1 MVSARWPLAAALASL
16 LALAADGA
24 PDALGAWVGQLRDRI
39 PGAVALSSTTLGD
52 LLPASAG
59 ALAQRVQLMLLHVEH
74 WILIVTS
81 AYLAA
86 RFTARVH
93 ERRLLAAR
101 AAMRHARMRDARFT
115 SVETGALEW
124 INHVLRHEWRAVIGA
139 RVDAQAG
146 ATLAS
151 VLADAPAMTAGV
163 VRDAEVDA
171 CTLGVVPPDLNLYV
185 SRFDPI
191 AEYLQFEFDLDWR
204 TVSSHIVIGA
214 TIKPTAFVP
223 AVRIPIHVTDFAI
236 KGRLLVGFRLARRPP
251 GVSGVDVSFDAAP
264 DVDVAVRPMGAPVSD
279 LPGVHEFIKAK
290 IASVFASNY
299 VEPRRY
305 YHDVEGPWLRSAGA
319 GAGTSVGTG
328 GALIV
333 DVAGARRLRPVDVD
347 GQRKT
352 TANAYVELTYAGV
365 TRTTATR
372 LKTLNPDWNVRVAF
386 PLCDDEDAD
395 EGRRGRG
402 GGSARPPPE
411 GEFGSPPD
419 HHRRGADRVAA
430 GANKTSA
437 SSSGKGLGLGLGLGR
452 RSGPPL
458 RVRVMDWS
466 PLGEPRCVASAT
478 VPIDLA
484 RLRRAR
490 REASAAKP
498 ETVANAGGPLGLEPL
513 VLPLRGTRD
522 GELRIALG
530 AAPPPPEKEREN
542 EKEKEKAAFFA
553 RDGTSNDDAATIRR
567 RGDASSAEE
576 RRVARSGSGT
586 RLADALVDVW
596 GDDLLDDDG
605 NYVGGGSDDD
615 DDDELDD
622 AFDGS
627 LDDDRSSR
635 RTVAGRRTS
644 SEKTR
649 RLFVAAPSPRGGR
662 GHPSP
667 AAGMGTGTPSPSA
680 ATPKH
685 DTSAA
690 AASMLRLA
698 RVEKRRREEAARHA
712 AATKALKARFR
723 GAREDARLER
733 ERRDAELRRALIE
746 GAAFVVHTK
755 RKPGFDPG
763 TFRMWYSTSK
773 GQLQWSAGT
782 RVNAK
787 SKLHQFVPA
796 SLVRE
801 CVPGVGAFTLG
812 APPDP
817 DADEGTLATSM
828 SRAEAL
834 RSPVKAAR
842 GAARRAADAA
852 RALALKKKVG
862 INDPRRCFSLV
873 LWKPDEAGG
882 ANVSDNVM
890 SSGAAGLGL
899 ATIDLELPEGG
910 NGRSAREWCDAV
922 YAVALEH
929 GGGRVSDSDASDED
943 ASDEEE
949 EEEEG
954 ETAIEADVPAMD
966 DAAKS
971 PGTLEAA
978 ERTPGDDA
986 AKLASVSSSARVLEE
1001 LGAAATRDGTPRP
1014 EGKSPGSAA
1023 PSAR

>member
-1 MVSARWPLAAALASL
+1 M
-16 LALAADGA
+16 
-24 PDALGAWVGQLRDRI
+24 
-39 PGAVALSSTTLGD
+39 
-52 LLPASAG
+52 
-59 ALAQRVQLMLLHVEH
+59 
-74 WILIVTS
+74 
-81 AYLAA
+81 
-86 RFTARVH
+86 
-93 ERRLLAAR
+93 
-101 AAMRHARMRDARFT
+101 
-115 SVETGALEW
+115 
-124 INHVLRHEWRAVIGA
+124 
-139 RVDAQAG
+139 
-146 ATLAS
+146 
-151 VLADAPAMTAGV
+151 
-163 VRDAEVDA
+163 
-171 CTLGVVPPDLNLYV
+171 
-185 SRFDPI
+185 
-191 AEYLQFEFDLDWR
+191 
-204 TVSSHIVIGA
+204 
-214 TIKPTAFVP
+214 
-223 AVRIPIHVTDFAI
+223 
-236 KGRLLVGFRLARRPP
+236 
-251 GVSGVDVSFDAAP
+251 
-264 DVDVAVRPMGAPVSD
+264 
-279 LPGVHEFIKAK
+279 
-290 IASVFASNY
+290 
-299 VEPRRY
+299 
-305 YHDVEGPWLRSAGA
+305 
-319 GAGTSVGTG
+319 
-328 GALIV
+328 
-333 DVAGARRLRPVDVD
+333 
-347 GQRKT
+347 
-352 TANAYVELTYAGV
+352 
-365 TRTTATR
+365 
-372 LKTLNPDWNVRVAF
+372 
-386 PLCDDEDAD
+386 
-395 EGRRGRG
+395 
-402 GGSARPPPE
+402 
-411 GEFGSPPD
+411 
-419 HHRRGADRVAA
+419 
-430 GANKTSA
+430 
-437 SSSGKGLGLGLGLGR
+437 
-452 RSGPPL
+452 
-458 RVRVMDWS
+458 
-466 PLGEPRCVASAT
+466 
-478 VPIDLA
+478 
-484 RLRRAR
+484 
-490 REASAAKP
+490 
-498 ETVANAGGPLGLEPL
+498 
-513 VLPLRGTRD
+513 
-522 GELRIALG
+522 
-530 AAPPPPEKEREN
+530 
-542 EKEKEKAAFFA
+542 
-553 RDGTSNDDAATIRR
+553 
-567 RGDASSAEE
+567 
-576 RRVARSGSGT
+576 
-586 RLADALVDVW
+586 DVW

-615 DDDELDD
+615 EDELDD

-712 AATKALKARFR
+712 AAAKALKARFR

-801 CVPGVGAFTLG
+801 CIPGVGAFTLG

-817 DADEGTLATSM
+817 DADEGALATSM

-929 GGGRVSDSDASDED
+929 GGGRVFDSDASDED

>member
-1 MVSARWPLAAALASL
+1 M
-16 LALAADGA
+16 
-24 PDALGAWVGQLRDRI
+24 
-39 PGAVALSSTTLGD
+39 
-52 LLPASAG
+52 
-59 ALAQRVQLMLLHVEH
+59 
-74 WILIVTS
+74 
-81 AYLAA
+81 
-86 RFTARVH
+86 
-93 ERRLLAAR
+93 
-101 AAMRHARMRDARFT
+101 
-115 SVETGALEW
+115 
-124 INHVLRHEWRAVIGA
+124 
-139 RVDAQAG
+139 
-146 ATLAS
+146 
-151 VLADAPAMTAGV
+151 
-163 VRDAEVDA
+163 
-171 CTLGVVPPDLNLYV
+171 
-185 SRFDPI
+185 
-191 AEYLQFEFDLDWR
+191 
-204 TVSSHIVIGA
+204 
-214 TIKPTAFVP
+214 
-223 AVRIPIHVTDFAI
+223 
-236 KGRLLVGFRLARRPP
+236 
-251 GVSGVDVSFDAAP
+251 
-264 DVDVAVRPMGAPVSD
+264 
-279 LPGVHEFIKAK
+279 
-290 IASVFASNY
+290 
-299 VEPRRY
+299 
-305 YHDVEGPWLRSAGA
+305 
-319 GAGTSVGTG
+319 
-328 GALIV
+328 
-333 DVAGARRLRPVDVD
+333 
-347 GQRKT
+347 
-352 TANAYVELTYAGV
+352 
-365 TRTTATR
+365 
-372 LKTLNPDWNVRVAF
+372 
-386 PLCDDEDAD
+386 
-395 EGRRGRG
+395 
-402 GGSARPPPE
+402 
-411 GEFGSPPD
+411 
-419 HHRRGADRVAA
+419 
-430 GANKTSA
+430 
-437 SSSGKGLGLGLGLGR
+437 
-452 RSGPPL
+452 
-458 RVRVMDWS
+458 
-466 PLGEPRCVASAT
+466 ASAT

-513 VLPLRGTRD
+513 VLPLRGTRN

-530 AAPPPPEKEREN
+530 AAPPPPEKER
-542 EKEKEKAAFFA
+542 EKEKAAFFA

-615 DDDELDD
+615 DDDEPDD

-712 AATKALKARFR
+712 AAAKALKARFR

-817 DADEGTLATSM
+817 DADEGALATSM

-929 GGGRVSDSDASDED
+929 GGGLSL
-943 ASDEEE
+943 
-949 EEEEG
+949 
-954 ETAIEADVPAMD
+954 IHI
-966 DAAKS
+966 
-971 PGTLEAA
+971 
-978 ERTPGDDA
+978 
-986 AKLASVSSSARVLEE
+986 
-1001 LGAAATRDGTPRP
+1001 
-1014 EGKSPGSAA
+1014 
-1023 PSAR
+1023 